1 MISCLN
7 IPENTTPY
15 SFISNLALKYDTKDC
30 KTCLVLPTE
39 RNLRYMANF
48 GFKYVEPY
56 AVSNFFELLIDT
68 DRAVMPVELRPFY
81 LKKAVNKL
89 TNEEITAVFKSDNK
103 EFLQSFI
110 PFAQNAKN
118 IFSFFRELFAEMV
131 DIKSLVKASQYS
143 DYERQINILNHLWS
157 IYLDI
162 IHNDGWTD
170 KYEIYKNIDLNNI
183 FIDRYDNYIFLIS
196 GFLTKYELTVLK
208 KISETKNVIIVFNY
222 AGPRQS
228 QHKEYEAFFG
238 TESLQDKTLPVFTNS
253 NMQIYSCVSD
263 ISQIEL
269 ITKKA
274 FELHEKNN
282 IPFNRMAVIMPDT
295 SCKTY
300 FIKLDYYNI
309 FDVSAGRDMSSCNFI
324 SFIDS
329 LTGLYTSFKSG
340 LIEISSLINIL
351 SNDMLQEDKEVQ
363 QLMKNLYKMLE
374 NNKLY
379 LQKDEFLSEQ
389 VISKYLASFLNAPE
403 SITAAECIKTY
414 QKLLNDI
421 LPLFHLEVDV
431 ITETQTLLE
440 KLAVIYKSIDDLL
453 LFEEAA
459 YIIMN
464 EINNMSIDLPKK
476 EIAVTGIL
484 ESRNIDYDVLFIPYM
499 TEDLFPPK
507 NAKDLFINTEIKKQL
522 KLPTFIDRENL
533 MKNYLYQLMS
543 SAKATVISYSENNSG
558 ARRSSF
564 IEELAIKN
572 HLSAL
577 KYAPHTISLIQEDK
591 YYYPKDTEI
600 TIEKTDKIIQYLKDF
615 SYSASNL
622 NIYTSC
628 SLRFYLQYVL
638 GIEEKTEPVE
648 NLDNKVFGIVLH
660 NVFKTL
666 FDKKIS
672 VTDKTYL
679 QSFQSE
685 FINQIKEYDA
695 YKYNN
700 VEQFITSIIY
710 NNIPKI
716 TEAEQNHIKSGYEVI
731 NREYKVQIKFNNFN
745 IKGII
750 DKVEKYKNDIIVTD
764 YKYKDE
770 KKIKPV
776 LNNNFEKI
784 DDIQLPVY
792 ALLLDY
798 EMKKLPA
805 ELFYLSIKEKF
816 EYKHGFDINFYDDFK
831 DYLAKTLK
839 EIVDISI
846 PFEQT
851 KEYKHCDY
859 CPYVSVCGRENGF
872 FTK

>member
-7 IPENTTPY
+7 IPEKTTPY

-30 KTCLVLPTE
+30 STCLVLPTE
-39 RNLRYMANF
+39 RNLRYMANC

-68 DRAVMPVELRPFY
+68 DKKIMPVELRPFY

-118 IFSFFRELFAEMV
+118 IFSFFRELFTEMV
-131 DIKSLVKASQYS
+131 DIESLVKASQYS

-162 IHNDGWTD
+162 IHNDGWID
-170 KYEIYKNIDLNNI
+170 KYETYKNINLNNI
-183 FIDRYDNYIFLIS
+183 FINRYDNYIFLIS
-196 GFLTKYELTVLK
+196 GFLTQYELTVFK
-208 KISETKNVIIVFNY
+208 KISETRNVIIVFNY
-222 AGPRQS
+222 AGPKQS
-228 QHKEYEAFFG
+228 QHKEYEAFFK
-238 TESLQDKTLPVFTNS
+238 TDYLRDKNLPVFTNS
-253 NMQIYSCVSD
+253 NMQIYSCISD

-309 FDVSAGRDMSSCNFI
+309 FDVSAGRDISSCSFI
-324 SFIDS
+324 SFIES
-329 LTGLYTSFKSG
+329 LTDLYTSFKSG
-340 LIEISSLINIL
+340 LIEISFLINIL
-351 SNDMLQEDKEVQ
+351 SNDMLQKDKDVQ
-363 QLMKNLYKMLE
+363 QFMKNLYKMLE

-379 LQKDEFLSEQ
+379 MQKDEFLSEQ
-389 VISKYLASFLNAPE
+389 VISEYLASFFNTPE
-403 SITAAECIKTY
+403 FITVAECIKTY
-414 QKLLNDI
+414 QKLLNNI
-421 LPLFHLEVDV
+421 MPLFQLEEDI
-431 ITETQTLLE
+431 ITETQLLLE

-453 LFEEAA
+453 LFEEAG
-459 YIIMN
+459 YMIMT
-464 EINNMSIDLPKK
+464 EINNQSIDLPKK

-484 ESRNIDYDVLFIPYM
+484 ESRNIDYDLLFIPYM
-499 TEDLFPPK
+499 TEDLFPQK
-507 NAKDLFINTEIKKQL
+507 NAKDLFINTEIKNQL

-543 SAKATVISYSENNSG
+543 SAKATIISYSENNSG

-572 HLSAL
+572 HLTAL
-577 KYAPHTISLIQEDK
+577 KYAPHTISLMQEEK
-591 YYYPKDTEI
+591 HYYPKDTEI
-600 TIEKTDKIIQYLKDF
+600 SVEKTDKIIKYLKDF

-638 GIEEKTEPVE
+638 GIEEKTEPIE
-648 NLDNKVFGIVLH
+648 NLDNRVFGIVLH

-666 FDKKIS
+666 FDRKVS

-679 QSFQSE
+679 QEFQSE
-685 FINQIKEYDA
+685 FLNQIKEYDA

-716 TEAEQNHIKSGYEVI
+716 AEAEQNHIKSGYEVI
-731 NREYKVQIKFNNFN
+731 NREYKVQIKFNTFN

-750 DKVEKYKNDIIVTD
+750 DKIEKYKDDIIVTD

-776 LNNNFEKI
+776 LNNQFEKI

-816 EYKHGFDINFYDDFK
+816 EYKQGFNINFYDDFK
-831 DYLAKTLK
+831 DYLAKILK

>member
-15 SFISNLALKYDTKDC
+15 SFIYNLSKEYDKKDC
-30 KTCLVLPTE
+30 KTCLILPTE
-39 RNLRYMANF
+39 RNLRYMANCD
-48 GFKYVEPY
+48 FKYIEPY

-68 DRAVMPVELRPFY
+68 DKKIMPIELRPFY

-162 IHNDGWTD
+162 IHNDGWID
-170 KYEIYKNIDLNNI
+170 KYETYQDTKLNNI
-183 FIDRYDNYIFLIS
+183 FIERYDNYIFLIG
-196 GFLTKYELTVLK
+196 GFLTKHELTRIK
-208 KISETKNVIIVFNY
+208 KISETKNVIVVFNY

-228 QHKEYEAFFG
+228 QHKEYEEFFG
-238 TESLQDKTLPVFTNS
+238 TNSLQDKTLPVFTNS
-253 NMQIYSCVSD
+253 NMQIYSCASD

-274 FELHEKNN
+274 FELNKKNN

-309 FDVSAGRDMSSCNFI
+309 FDVSAGRDISSCNFI
-324 SFIDS
+324 SFTDNMVE
-329 LTGLYTSFKSG
+329 LYSSYKSG
-340 LIEISSLINIL
+340 LIEISALINIL
-351 SNDMLQEDKEVQ
+351 SNDMLQKDKDVH
-363 QLMKNLYKMLE
+363 QLIKNLYKMLD

-379 LQKDEFLSEQ
+379 LQKDEFLNEQ
-389 VISKYLASFLNAPE
+389 VISEYLAPFLNAE
-403 SITAAECIKTY
+403 ENITVLECINTY
-414 QKLLNDI
+414 KKLLDKI
-421 LPLFHLEVDV
+421 MPLFLLEADM
-431 ITETQTLLE
+431 ITETQNLLD
-440 KLAVIYKSIDDLL
+440 KLAAIYKSIDDLL
-453 LFEEAA
+453 LFEEAS

-464 EINNMSIDLPKK
+464 EIHNQSIDLPKK

-484 ESRNIDYDVLFIPYM
+484 ESRNVDYDVLFIPYM

-507 NAKDLFINTEIKKQL
+507 NAKDLFLNTEIKNQL

-543 SAKATVISYSENNSG
+543 CAQAVIISYSENNSG

-572 HLSAL
+572 HLTAL

-591 YYYPKDTEI
+591 YHYPKDTEI
-600 TIEKTDKIIQYLKDF
+600 TIEKTDKIIKYLKDF

-638 GIEEKTEPVE
+638 GIEEKTEPVAS
-648 NLDNKVFGIVLH
+648 LDNRVFGIVLH

-672 VTDKTYL
+672 VTGKTYL
-679 QSFQSE
+679 QEFQSE
-685 FINQIKEYDA
+685 FIKQMQDYDA

-716 TEAEQNHIKSGYEVI
+716 VNAEQNHIKSGYEEV
-731 NREYKVQIKFNNFN
+731 NREYKVQIKFHNCN

-750 DKVEKYKNDIIVTD
+750 DKIEKYKNDIIVTD

-770 KKIKPV
+770 DKIKPV

-805 ELFYLSIKEKF
+805 ELFYLSIKENF
-816 EYKHGFDINFYDDFK
+816 EYKQGFDISFYDDFK
-831 DYLAKTLK
+831 DYLVKILND
-839 EIVDISI
+839 ILDISK

-851 KEYKHCDY
+851 TEYKHCDY